1 MTLLISSDDG
11 WMYIMLAADGGR
23 IAQLCRHP
31 FEHLDDIAFGILF
44 RGGWADHVQQM
55 GRCNG
60 AALSAKI
67 FSCKVTTGD
76 RAQVFVDIGRG
87 QAANVTV
94 FINGLT

>member
-60 AALSAKI
+60 VAPSAKI
-67 FSCKVTTGD
+67 FAVKS
-76 RAQVFVDIGRG
+76 QL
-87 QAANVTV
+87 VTV
-94 FINGLT
+94 RRYSLTSVEVRPQMSPCSSMY